1 MKRMFACL
9 LALLVLPAL
18 ALSEGP
24 VLLLEL
30 PQDAQMVE
38 TVQFDDGDFIQTYQ
52 LSGGARV
59 QLLRYGAFDM
69 TLDELVASEWVGCT
83 NAQDLALGSVGGYP
97 ASGLRLHDQEDGQD
111 ALDVTVVLV
120 DAGEATLVFEAVFPQ
135 ALGDAQIRAL
145 VDGMIDSMDVQGGA
159 APSGVEVG

>member
-1 MKRMFACL
+1 MKRMLACL

-18 ALSEGP
+18 ALAEGP

-38 TVQFDDGDFIQTYQ
+38 NVAFDDGDFIQTYQ

-83 NAQDLALGSVGGYP
+83 NAQDLALGSIGGYP

-120 DAGEATLVFEAVFPQ
+120 HTGEATLVFEAVFPQ

-159 APSGVEVG
+159 AGSGAEVG

>member
-1 MKRMFACL
+1 MKRILACL

-38 TVQFDDGDFIQTYQ
+38 NVEFDDGDFIQTYQ

-83 NAQDLALGSVGGYP
+83 NAQDLSLGSVSGYP

-120 DAGEATLVFEAVFPQ
+120 HAEGATLVFEAVFPQ

-145 VDGMIDSMDVQGGA
+145 VDGMIHSMDVQGGA
-159 APSGVEVG
+159 AGSGAEVG

>member
-38 TVQFDDGDFIQTYQ
+38 NVQFDDGDFIQTCQ

-59 QLLRYGAFDM
+59 QLVRYGAFDM

-111 ALDVTVVLV
+111 ALDVDL
-120 DAGEATLVFEAVFPQ
+120 TLD
-135 ALGDAQIRAL
+135 GD
-145 VDGMIDSMDVQGGA
+145 GY
-159 APSGVEVG
+159 PVE

>member
-38 TVQFDDGDFIQTYQ
+38 NVQFDDGDFIQTYQ

-120 DAGEATLVFEAVFPQ
+120 HAEGATLVFEAVFPQ

-159 APSGVEVG
+159 AGSGAEVG